1 MILGFYIC
9 HNRKIYNWSRSSFSR
24 QNQLFSPMSSVASQI
39 CMDGM
44 RIIEL
49 VSISVV
55 ALEKLSS
62 TNILHSTRKS
72 HQDYSNL
79 HSPGV
84 GHPILLT
91 LLSKHIFIG
100 KYNSLQY
107 FLKLQV
113 ERHSILLIP
122 RFESFDVLQLL
133 VNIN

>member
-1 MILGFYIC
+1 MILGFHIC
-9 HNRKIYNWSRSSFSR
+9 HNRKIDNWSRSSFSR

-72 HQDYSNL
+72 H
-79 HSPGV
+79 
-84 GHPILLT
+84 
-91 LLSKHIFIG
+91 
-100 KYNSLQY
+100 
-107 FLKLQV
+107 
-113 ERHSILLIP
+113 
-122 RFESFDVLQLL
+122 
-133 VNIN
+133 